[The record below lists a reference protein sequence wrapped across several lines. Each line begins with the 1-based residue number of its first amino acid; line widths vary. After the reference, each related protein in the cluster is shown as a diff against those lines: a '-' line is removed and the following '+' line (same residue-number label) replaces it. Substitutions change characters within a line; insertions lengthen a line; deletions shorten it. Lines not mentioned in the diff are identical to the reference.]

1 MTWGYKKKKKK
12 KDKLGD
18 QNGLLVG
25 GLNIQLSL
33 N

>member
-1 MTWGYKKKKKK
+1 MTWGYKKKKK